1 MSYPAENVASHAHRT
16 KEAVVGLVLV
26 LIGASMFNILP
37 LITAGAADKLD
48 FSAGQVGLMSS
59 VLTVTSG
66 MSSLFAG
73 LWVRSVSWP
82 RAAAASLAS
91 MGLCLVLALGAHRFW
106 LFAALQGAAGFFASA
121 AFSLGMTVISDGRDS
136 ARGFGAAMAAQA
148 AYQIGALW
156 AGPLLLRLPGVS
168 GVMLLLAIPA
178 GLAMI
183 LAPLLPMRGR
193 PAPPATRGGLFRPAV
208 LLTFLGAGIF
218 FVGAGA
224 YWTYIELMGQARGM
238 SSQLIADWIA
248 VSVAA
253 GIPGGMLASA
263 QGSRF
268 GSLAP
273 LTLATALVVLAALLL
288 SAAHGG
294 ALAFGVAGILYC
306 FAWCYALAYQFAF
319 VNAIDATGRAV
330 AVTGACGSFGTAA
343 GASLAALFV
352 RPSDYSAV
360 IWIAAIAACL
370 SVALYGL
377 SALLHARASGA
388 EDRMF
393 RGVSGCGA

>member
-1 MSYPAENVASHAHRT
+1 M
-16 KEAVVGLVLV
+16 LV

-37 LITAGAADKLD
+37 LITAGAADKLA
-48 FSAGQVGLMSS
+48 FSADQVGVMSS

-66 MSSLFAG
+66 ISSLLAG

-82 RAAAASLAS
+82 RAAATSLAS
-91 MGLCLVLALGAHRFW
+91 MGLCLLLALGAHRFW
-106 LFAALQGAAGFFASA
+106 LYASLQGAAGFFASA

-156 AGPLLLRLPGVS
+156 AGPMLLRLPGVS
-168 GVMLLLAIPA
+168 GVLLLLAIPA
-178 GLAMI
+178 GLAMT
-183 LAPLLPMRGR
+183 LAPLLPARGR
-193 PAPPATRGGLFRPAV
+193 PTPPSPRGGLSRPAV
-208 LLTFLGAGIF
+208 LLTFLGAAIF

-273 LTLATALVVLAALLL
+273 LALATGLVVLAALLL

-319 VNAIDATGRAV
+319 VNIVDTTGRAV

-343 GASLAALFV
+343 GALLAALFV
-352 RPSDYSAV
+352 TPNDYGAV
-360 IWIAAIAACL
+360 IWIAAVAACL
-370 SVALYGL
+370 SVGMYAL
-377 SALLHARASGA
+377 SALLHARAAGTESHMLRGISG
-388 EDRMF
+388 
-393 RGVSGCGA
+393 GGA